1 MNKVELLAPA
11 GDFESLRAAVIFG
24 ADAVYLGGSAFTM
37 RASPSNFDEEQLPKA
52 VEYAHS
58 NGVKIYLTC
67 NTLPR
72 NNELKDLPEFL
83 KFAQDCKVD
92 AFIISDLGV
101 FEMAKRYASKVEIH
115 CSTQTGIVNY
125 ASCCALAKM
134 GASRVVLAR
143 ELSLK
148 DIKEIKEN
156 IPKSLEIETFVHG
169 AMCVSFSGRC
179 LLSNYLTGRDA
190 NRGNCAQPCRWN
202 YTLME
207 NTRPGEY
214 FPVFEDDKG
223 THIMNARDMCMIE
236 HIPEIIDSGITSLKI
251 EGRAK
256 SAYYVAVVTNAYRIA
271 IDNYYK
277 NGENYVFDKNLA
289 EEVRKVSHRSYC
301 TGFYYGPI
309 EKGQIYG
316 DETYVRRWDIV
327 AEVLECENNKVLVR
341 ERNPVE
347 PEGVYEVVEPGKVGR
362 PLEIKRLL
370 DLHSNEIKKAV
381 HPNMTFY
388 MELCENLAPHSVI
401 RKLAV
406 D

>member
-11 GDFESLRAAVIFG
+11 GDFESLKAAVIFG

-37 RASPSNFDEEQLPKA
+37 RASPSNFNEEELPKA
-52 VEYAHS
+52 VKYAHE

-83 KFAQDCKVD
+83 KFAQDCGID

-101 FEMAKRYASKVEIH
+101 FEMAKRYAPKVEIH

-156 IPKSLEIETFVHG
+156 IPKALEIETFVHG

-207 NTRPGEY
+207 NTRKGEY

-223 THIMNARDMCMIE
+223 THIMNSRDMCMIE

-277 NGENYVFDKNLA
+277 DHDNYVFDERLA
-289 EEVRKVSHRSYC
+289 QEVRKVSHRSYC

-316 DETYVRRWDIV
+316 EETYVRHWDIV

-347 PEGVYEVVEPGKVGR
+347 LEGTYEVVEPRKVGR
-362 PLEIKRLL
+362 PIKVNRLL
-370 DLHSNEIKKAV
+370 DLHGNEIKKAC

-388 MELCENLAPHSVI
+388 MELNEKLASHSVI